1 MATFSGS
8 IEWPLCTGLTVNKT
22 FKKGGGG
29 HHGRNHMVVGFTTT

>member
-22 FKKGGGG
+22 FKKGGD